1 MYKNATN
8 FSSPGPLSFCSIDG
22 TTRNHSSSYYAVTF
36 ATSVIIA
43 ILSPV
48 ALGGNILIMETI
60 WKNASL
66 RTPSYIL
73 LCGLALTDLYTGL
86 VKPPFTVAFQ
96 LLCLDSIEGV
106 ARQQAFKR
114 YALAISAGAGSY
126 TMHLT
131 LLLIMLMSVERW
143 LYMTHHRSLLTV
155 RRSCFIVAVLSLLLL
170 PVAVLRC
177 VSILKIASSPYD
189 VTKEISFILLLSCLI
204 VTPITYF
211 KVFRIIRR
219 HRLRVQDNRPKKST
233 KRQNFGQ
240 PYINLAEYN
249 KSVFS
254 ILSIIALLLLGYL
267 PFLVF
272 VLLSFLY
279 SYSELNLVLK
289 TAVMVS
295 FFPSSLNPILY
306 IWRMKDIRD
315 GVRQL
320 IKELYC
326 CSH

>member
-1 MYKNATN
+1 MA
-8 FSSPGPLSFCSIDG
+8 
-22 TTRNHSSSYYAVTF
+22 
-36 ATSVIIA
+36 
-43 ILSPV
+43 
-48 ALGGNILIMETI
+48 TI

-86 VKPPFTVAFQ
+86 ITQPFTVAFQ
-96 LLCLDSIEGV
+96 LLCLDSIKGV
-106 ARQQAFKR
+106 AKQLAFKR
-114 YALAISAGAGSY
+114 YALAFSAGAGSY

-155 RRSCFIVAVLSLLLL
+155 CRSCFIVAVLALLLL

-204 VTPITYF
+204 VTPFTYF
-211 KVFRIIRR
+211 KVFWIIRR
-219 HRLRVQDNRPKKST
+219 HRRQVQDNRPT
-233 KRQNFGQ
+233 QNFGQ
-240 PYINLAEYN
+240 PSINLAKYN
-249 KSVFS
+249 KSVFL
-254 ILSIIALLLLGYL
+254 ILSIIALPLLGYL

-272 VLLSFLY
+272 VVLSFLY
-279 SYSELNLVLK
+279 NYSELNLVLK

-320 IKELYC
+320 IKELFC

>member
-1 MYKNATN
+1 MYKNASN

-36 ATSVIIA
+36 ATSVIIV

-48 ALGGNILIMETI
+48 TVGGNILIMATI

-86 VKPPFTVAFQ
+86 VTQPFTVAFQ
-96 LLCLDSIEGV
+96 LLCLDSM
-106 ARQQAFKR
+106 ARVPKQLAFKR
-114 YALAISAGAGSY
+114 YALAISAGAGTY
-126 TMHLT
+126 TMYLT

-143 LYMTHHRSLLTV
+143 LYMTHRSLLTV
-155 RRSCFIVAVLSLLLL
+155 RRSCFIVAIVSLLLL

-177 VSILKIASSPYD
+177 LSILNIANSPYD
-189 VTKEISFILLLSCLI
+189 VTREISFILLLSCLI

-219 HRLRVQDNRPKKST
+219 HRQQVQDNRPTQS
-233 KRQNFGQ
+233 FGQ
-240 PYINLAEYN
+240 PSINLTKYN

-254 ILSIIALLLLGYL
+254 ILLIIALLLLGYL
-267 PFLVF
+267 PFLIF
-272 VLLSFLY
+272 VSLSFLY
-279 SYSELNLVLK
+279 SYSELNLVFK

-306 IWRMKDIRD
+306 
-315 GVRQL
+315 L
-320 IKELYC
+320 
-326 CSH
+326 